1 MGIVSV
7 SVTQETQK
15 HNIKEQKVFPEN
27 HKQIIK
33 KADLKKSL
41 LNNRKLRRKSEYLL
55 KIQLQMQLFQL
66 ISKVKR
72 IKLFAVPLASLL
84 PLCTQGSTQ

>member
-66 ISKVKR
+66 ISEVKC